1 MFYPSVCRINDCVIH
16 PHIIFCTHTY
26 TYPSEVIVGFPLELY
41 TVGEEEYFVM
51 VCAVLTGQTENNVLA
66 MLSTISRNAA
76 GYNVLCIQ
84 YRNL

>member
-1 MFYPSVCRINDCVIH
+1 M
-16 PHIIFCTHTY
+16 
-26 TYPSEVIVGFPLELY
+26 IVGFPLELY
-41 TVGEEEYFVM
+41 TVGEEENFVM
-51 VCAVLTGQTENNVLA
+51 VCAVLTGQTEKNVLA